1 MPNTMTHRQSEL
13 LLNRLEALSSGPTR
27 QHLPDGLRGIE
38 KESLRVTRDGMIAFT
53 PHPRALGSALTHPSL
68 TTDYSEALIELITP
82 AEPDASITLARLDD
96 LHRYVYASLGDEMLW
111 NDSMPGLLPADD
123 DIPIADYGTSN
134 IGRLKTV
141 YRRGLAYR
149 YGRTMQCIAGIHYN
163 YSLHEEVWR
172 RLHAEEGSTATLVD
186 YQSERYLA
194 QIRNFRRRSWL
205 LMYLFGASPALDAKF
220 LRGKP
225 HKLDAFDADTLYR
238 PYATSLRMS
247 DLGYSNTTAQAAL
260 HVDYNTLPGY
270 LDALSKAVSEA
281 YPPYEAIGTHRD
293 GEWIQ
298 INTNVLQIENE
309 FYSTIRPKR
318 VTYSGER
325 PLHALASRGVQYIEV
340 RCLDIDP
347 FEPTGIALD
356 TARFID
362 AFLLACALDDS
373 PALDCEAYKEANANF
388 GSVTMDGRK
397 PELTLMRDGQ
407 PVTLQAW
414 ADDLMTD
421 IETIGRRLD
430 EIRGGDEHVRAIA
443 AQREKLADPERT
455 PSARVLRTMRENG
468 QSFLDFALAHS
479 EAHAAHFRAN
489 PPSAET
495 MRAEQALAA
504 KSLAEQAELETKE
517 AGSFDAFVAA
527 YRAYTL
533 NRFSV

>member
-1 MPNTMTHRQSEL
+1 MSNTMTHRQSEL
-13 LLNRLEALSSGPTR
+13 LLNRLDALSQADAAASARRPAR
-27 QHLPDGLRGIE
+27 HR

-53 PHPRALGSALTHPSL
+53 PHPRALGSALTHPAL

-82 AEPDASITLARLDD
+82 AERDAALTLERLDD
-96 LHRYVYASLGDEMLW
+96 LHRYVYASLGDEILW

-123 DIPIADYGTSN
+123 QIPIANYGTSN

-172 RLHAEEGSTATLVD
+172 RLHADEESTATLVD

-205 LMYLFGASPALDAKF
+205 LMYLFGASPVLDTKF

-225 HKLDAFDADTLYR
+225 HKLDTFDADTLYR

-270 LDALSKAVSEA
+270 LDALSKAVSEP
-281 YPPYEAIGTHRD
+281 YPAYEAIGTHRD

-347 FEPTGIALD
+347 FEPTGIALE

-362 AFLLACALDDS
+362 AFLLACALD
-373 PALDCEAYKEANANF
+373 EAGARLPRVQGGERELRQRD
-388 GSVTMDGRK
+388 DGRAQAG
-397 PELTLMRDGQ
+397 LTLQRDGQ

-414 ADDLMTD
+414 ADDLMAD
-421 IETIGRRLD
+421 IETVGRRLD
-430 EIRGGDEHVRAIA
+430 EIRGGDEHARAIA
-443 AQREKLADPERT
+443 AQRE
-455 PSARVLRTMRENG
+455 ARRSG
-468 QSFLDFALAHS
+468 
-479 EAHAAHFRAN
+479 AHAVRARAAHDARAR
-489 PPSAET
+489 PVVPRVRAGAERSAC
-495 MRAEQALAA
+495 RAFPCASAVGGDAA
-504 KSLAEQAELETKE
+504 HRAGACREIAGRAGRLEAKE